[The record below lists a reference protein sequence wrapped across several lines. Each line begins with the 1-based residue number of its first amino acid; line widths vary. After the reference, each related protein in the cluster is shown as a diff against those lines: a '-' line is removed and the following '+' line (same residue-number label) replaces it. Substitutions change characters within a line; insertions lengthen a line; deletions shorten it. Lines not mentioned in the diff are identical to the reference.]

1 MARSIIIE
9 PEGRFRIQLRYV
21 VKSNRLHL
29 EYQEEL
35 QSVQSFQ
42 DCGTEI
48 IIPSLFIFIVSLF
61 QSNDYLIDRLVN
73 RVDGDKSVVLDM
85 DIENLKSAYRIVLNY
100 NMEAFEIINIQVLGD
115 KQELLALGILLDVS
129 EPQKNHFTVFL
140 SIKQE

>member
-1 MARSIIIE
+1 MARRIIIE
-9 PEGRFRIQLRYV
+9 PEGRLRIQFRYV

-35 QSVQSFQ
+35 QSIQSFQ

-73 RVDGDKSVVLDM
+73 RVDGDKPVALDM

-100 NMEAFEIINIQVLGD
+100 TMEAFEIINIQVLGD

-129 EPQKNHFTVFL
+129 EPQKYHFTAFL
-140 SIKQE
+140 SIK